1 MTATA
6 TRLTTSPGLSRAIS
20 CPSGTSTLGL
30 RNNTTWRI
38 RVRLSNFLDII
49 NKEFGHSASSPDRK
63 SGKVSTQIQ
72 TGNSLITIGNNT
84 WGNRQSEWYNAERRF
99 IFACKTNGERM
110 KWMTGIRLA
119 VEAQKERIEDGNE
132 IFHQLNRAKQAQDFG
147 MGMS

>member
-1 MTATA
+1 MPIRDLNT
-6 TRLTTSPGLSRAIS
+6 GLEKQHYLEDQSK
-20 CPSGTSTLGL
+20 
-30 RNNTTWRI
+30 
-38 RVRLSNFLDII
+38 VSNFLDII

-110 KWMTGIRLA
+110 KWMAGIRLA